1 MSKDSFTEHLTI
13 TPNFGPDKGMAKIS
27 VNMNPATL
35 AAIDLLVE
43 QGHYSNRSDFI
54 NHAVRDAIQLHQ
66 PIIDMVAATQRSM
79 KGRQWFLGLFGITA
93 AEILD
98 ANPQLEED
106 DRLLPDQVLLIP
118 IRGELRED
126 NVGGSI
132 EYPVIYEAREGD
144 SLASV
149 AERFGVSVEGLRYA
163 NIAMMDGDD
172 LVKGQ
177 NLIVIPENYGDR
189 LI

>member
-13 TPNFGPDKGMAKIS
+13 TPNFGPDKGMAKVS

-93 AEILD
+93 AD
-98 ANPQLEED
+98 VAAMRED
-106 DRLLPDQVLLIP
+106 DPVT
-118 IRGELRED
+118 IRGYGLLSIAED
-126 NVGGSI
+126 CDEEKLFACVQSI
-132 EYPVIYEAREGD
+132 QVRGKVNATPTVKAHY
-144 SLASV
+144 
-149 AERFGVSVEGLRYA
+149 GL
-163 NIAMMDGDD
+163 
-172 LVKGQ
+172 
-177 NLIVIPENYGDR
+177 
-189 LI
+189 